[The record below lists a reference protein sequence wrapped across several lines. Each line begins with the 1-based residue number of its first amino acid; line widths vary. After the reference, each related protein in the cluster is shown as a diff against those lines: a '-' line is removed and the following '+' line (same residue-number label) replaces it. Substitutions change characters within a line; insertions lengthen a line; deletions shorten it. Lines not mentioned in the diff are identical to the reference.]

1 MNKQLSAHNCSA
13 LNCEVLYSCY
23 YLTTLQ
29 LKLRQ
34 LTPPYK
40 PRIDSDRDPS
50 NFDPQFVVE
59 PTEFTP
65 DDP

>member
-1 MNKQLSAHNCSA
+1 MSEQTIIRTQLFE

-65 DDP
+65 DP

>member
-13 LNCEVLYSCY
+13 LNCEVLYS
-23 YLTTLQ
+23 LTTLQ